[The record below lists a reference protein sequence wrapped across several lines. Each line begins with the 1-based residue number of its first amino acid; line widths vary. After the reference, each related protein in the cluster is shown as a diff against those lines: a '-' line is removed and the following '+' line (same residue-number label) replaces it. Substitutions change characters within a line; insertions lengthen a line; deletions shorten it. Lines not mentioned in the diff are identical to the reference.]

1 MRPVIALDHAAQ
13 CDVVFVDVHGLAVEP
28 RVNENLVAGRRAVD
42 RILNAISLADL
53 DDGGLCRRSGQRQ
66 RCKQA
71 TGAVTREMA

>member
-13 CDVVFVDVHGLAVEP
+13 RDVVFVDVHRLAVEP

-53 DDGGLCRRSGQRQ
+53 DDGGLCHRSGQRQ